1 MCICIDKDIFMYLCN
16 HENNVSSPRLLHNGF
31 VTTHVLGHMTCD
43 VCGRPI
49 DKCHVMHFFP
59 IYLEFTTKWISVSKV
74 KEIENSQKCIYNFYC
89 VWDGV
94 LCDNNLQLQVF
105 NYFHRELCLRCYWV
119 PGSAFGPSPAKLTS
133 AAGRTGCRLVKARVT
148 LAFRQNFKAFISC
161 KWLWNLNF
169 ETAADDDFEI

>member
-1 MCICIDKDIFMYLCN
+1 MKTMCRPLGY
-16 HENNVSSPRLLHNGF
+16 
-31 VTTHVLGHMTCD
+31 GHMTCD
-43 VCGRPI
+43 VCRRPI
-49 DKCHVMHFFP
+49 DKCHVMHFFS

-119 PGSAFGPSPAKLTS
+119 PGSAFGPSPAELVISCRTHWTS
-133 AAGRTGCRLVKARVT
+133 ACLSTCHFGVSTKFQSLHQLQMT
-148 LAFRQNFKAFISC
+148 LKFKLWNCSSW
-161 KWLWNLNF
+161 WLWNLL
-169 ETAADDDFEI
+169 ETPKWHVL